1 MDVDSLYTNIDNNS
15 GVEAVKQ
22 AFLRNPDFDRPDV
35 DILEL
40 LKISLEHNDFLFA
53 SNWYLQIFGT
63 AMGKRFAPNY
73 ANLFMAEW
81 EKQALRKCYKLPLI
95 YLRYL
100 DDIFGI
106 WTHGDDEYRVFLDIL
121 NSHQNC
127 VKLTSV
133 TSKQSIDFL
142 DTTIFKGKHFNSK
155 GHLDS
160 KVYFKP
166 TYTHQLLYTDSF
178 HPKHTFS
185 GILKSQLLRFHRICN
200 NKSDFEEAVQIL
212 FHSLRQMNYT
222 PRFLRHIKNTTLADI
237 KNGSRKEQAAKCQ
250 VKRCQACTVFVDFT
264 PINNTKVT

>member
-1 MDVDSLYTNIDNNS
+1 
-15 GVEAVKQ
+15 
-22 AFLRNPDFDRPDV
+22 
-35 DILEL
+35 
-40 LKISLEHNDFLFA
+40 
-53 SNWYLQIFGT
+53 
-63 AMGKRFAPNY
+63 MGKRFAPNY

-81 EKQALRKCYKLPLI
+81 EKQALRKCNKLPLI

-142 DTTIFKGKHFNSK
+142 DTTIFKGKRFNSN

-166 TYTHQLLYTDSF
+166 TDTHQLLYKDSF
-178 HPKHTFS
+178 HPKLPFLVYS
-185 GILKSQLLRFHRICN
+185 SR
-200 NKSDFEEAVQIL
+200 
-212 FHSLRQMNYT
+212 NYY
-222 PRFLRHIKNTTLADI
+222 
-237 KNGSRKEQAAKCQ
+237 
-250 VKRCQACTVFVDFT
+250 DFT
-264 PINNTKVT
+264 GYATINQTLRKPFKYFSIV